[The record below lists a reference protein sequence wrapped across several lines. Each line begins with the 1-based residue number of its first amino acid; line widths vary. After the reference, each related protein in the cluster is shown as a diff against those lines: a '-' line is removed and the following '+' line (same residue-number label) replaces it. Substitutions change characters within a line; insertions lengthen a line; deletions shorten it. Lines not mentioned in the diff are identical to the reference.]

1 MRITTALTTN
11 HFLEAQARRLSLKL
25 VGIYNKDTLPY
36 VPIEG
41 FYIVN
46 LQDDFVDGID
56 MGGTHWVGMY
66 IENRQACYFDPFG
79 FQPPIEVQYFLKD
92 FVPYTYGDKQI
103 QNINSGV
110 CGYYVLYWMVFM
122 QRHRQI
128 VSLKKRMQTFLCL
141 WSSDVK
147 KNRSLLEKYLEKL

>member
-11 HFLEAQARRLSLKL
+11 FFLEEQARRLSLKL

-36 VPIEG
+36 IPSSG

-46 LQDDFVDGID
+46 LQDDFINGVDV
-56 MGGTHWVGMY
+56 GGTHWVGMY

-92 FVPYTYGDKQI
+92 FVPYSYSDKQI
-103 QNINSGV
+103 QNISSGV
-110 CGYYVLYWMVFM
+110 CGYYVLYWMYFM
-122 QRHRQI
+122 QNNGHI
-128 VSLKKRMQTFLCL
+128 LSLKKRMERFLCL

-147 KNRSLLEKYLEKL
+147 KNRMILEKHLERL